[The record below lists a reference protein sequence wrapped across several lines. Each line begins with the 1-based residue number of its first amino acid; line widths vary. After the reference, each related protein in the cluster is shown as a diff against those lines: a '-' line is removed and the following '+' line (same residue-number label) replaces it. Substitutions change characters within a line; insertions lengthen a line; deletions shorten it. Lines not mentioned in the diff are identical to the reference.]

1 MGIGTVIGWMMAM
14 KVKMTAMPQM
24 VSFFNG
30 MGGACAA
37 IISLVEYH
45 SHPEGSA
52 GYLLIVFLGLIIGSV
67 SFSGSIV
74 AYGKLDEKIKD
85 ISSKPLRIS
94 TCCCWL
100 DIIGDLA
107 LAVVQPE
114 MFGHSVSLDIVG
126 FVPAIRHPVRDAHRR
141 CGYARG
147 HFACSTPSRVWRLPL
162 AAFCTTT
169 RSCSQAV
176 SWLARR
182 VRF

>member
-1 MGIGTVIGWMMAM
+1 MDSVRLGIGTVVGWLMAM

-52 GYLLIVFLGLIIGSV
+52 GYLLIVFLGLVIGTV

-85 ISSKPLRIS
+85 IGGRYLTYLQPGLLSLIAASDHHGSRQPRYIGALGTLDTPVALSFLYGVLFVMPIGGADMPVVISCLTPLRV
-94 TCCCWL
+94 WQPL
-100 DIIGDLA
+100 
-107 LAVVQPE
+107 LAV
-114 MFGHSVSLDIVG
+114 FCT
-126 FVPAIRHPVRDAHRR
+126 AIR
-141 CGYARG
+141 
-147 HFACSTPSRVWRLPL
+147 
-162 AAFCTTT
+162 
-169 RSCSQAV
+169 
-176 SWLARR
+176 
-182 VRF
+182 